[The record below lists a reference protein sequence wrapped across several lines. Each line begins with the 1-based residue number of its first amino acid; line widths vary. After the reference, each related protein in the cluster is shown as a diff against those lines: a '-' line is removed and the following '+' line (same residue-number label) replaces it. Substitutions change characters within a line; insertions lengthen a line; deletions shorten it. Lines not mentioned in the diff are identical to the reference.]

1 MASRPL
7 DHTFISAMRE
17 RIEVATLVD
26 KLQAHIADKDATP
39 LSMTQ
44 LKAADI
50 LLRKAIPDLKAI
62 EHTEAPRRDL
72 TREELIERLTALH
85 ARPAGEFERRPAQ
98 ANARTVD
105 GTEVSH

>member
-7 DHTFISAMRE
+7 DHTFISAMRD
-17 RIEVATLVD
+17 RIEVSTLVD
-26 KLQAHIADKDATP
+26 KLQAHVGDPKEHP

-85 ARPAGEFERRPAQ
+85 AKPAAEFERRPAQ
-98 ANARTVD
+98 GDAGAVNGD
-105 GTEVSH
+105 SLPH